1 MINVNTQSLG
11 TESAY
16 FNYSFSKQPS
26 KTSAISHRLNFN
38 KDLKGLSVNT
48 GFFTFNHRKLI

>member
-1 MINVNTQSLG
+1 MLTQSLE
-11 TESAY
+11 TESEH
-16 FNYSFSKQPS
+16 FNYSFNKQ
-26 KTSAISHRLNFN
+26 TSQTCAISHCLNFN

>member
-1 MINVNTQSLG
+1 MINVNIQSLG
-11 TESAY
+11 TESVH

-26 KTSAISHRLNFN
+26 QTCATSHCPNFN

-48 GFFTFNHRKLI
+48 GFFTFNNRKLI